1 MPLAVRPLA
10 NFSVTVTSCDRIQ
23 TDPRPVE
30 TQAPFLASEK
40 CRRAFHEHFDA
51 QDNMTD
57 TEVLHP
63 EVGFAATLHLGKSF
77 DVVCST
83 EDIEALTQN
92 HELRVREHT

>member
-1 MPLAVRPLA
+1 
-10 NFSVTVTSCDRIQ
+10 
-23 TDPRPVE
+23 
-30 TQAPFLASEK
+30 
-40 CRRAFHEHFDA
+40 
-51 QDNMTD
+51 MTD